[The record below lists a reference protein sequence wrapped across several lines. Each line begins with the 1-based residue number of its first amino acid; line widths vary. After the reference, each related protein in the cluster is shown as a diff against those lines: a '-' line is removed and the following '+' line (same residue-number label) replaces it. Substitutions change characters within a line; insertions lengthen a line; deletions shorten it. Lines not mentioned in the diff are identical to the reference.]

1 MLNFSFYSYPKMKS
15 TIRINSN
22 NDVMIIILKLILVL
36 QNLLIRNEYCS
47 LIILILVSIVLFFN
61 CYYESTYNIQD
72 INIAINMKN
81 IIIMWSYFVCFLSKM
96 FKNFNINGFFYLLLY
111 GLPLNIYLSIIIS
124 KEKNCPDILFNM
136 NIHNPKDY
144 IKNGETIIN

>member
-1 MLNFSFYSYPKMKS
+1 MIS

-22 NDVMIIILKLILVL
+22 NDIIIVILKLILIL
-36 QNLLIRNEYCS
+36 QYLLIKNEYFS

-61 CYYESTYNIQD
+61 CYYESTYNIEKL
-72 INIAINMKN
+72 NIAINMKN
-81 IIIMWSYFVCFLSKM
+81 IIIMWSYFVLFLSKI

-111 GLPLNIYLSIIIS
+111 GLPLNIYLSIIVS
-124 KEKNCPDILFNM
+124 KEKNCPDILFTM